1 METAKKFEYP
11 ENFIKYLGTSGGRF
25 SMIRQLRSTGG
36 LWFRYGGVQGVIDP
50 GPGSLA

>member
-25 SMIRQLRSTGG
+25 SMIRQLR
-36 LWFRYGGVQGVIDP
+36 YGSSEAQAAS
-50 GPGSLA
+50 GSATAACRAS